1 MISSSFVHTLASAVC
16 RPQTEA
22 MANAVD
28 IDSIRPL
35 PATGEAKPA
44 KALTADERRQR
55 VDEIAERIMVDN
67 RETLEALAR

>member
-1 MISSSFVHTLASAVC
+1 
-16 RPQTEA
+16 